1 MREAISQYTARASE
15 KLRQE
20 KQQAKVITVFV
31 QTSPFNSSQEAYSNS
46 VTGELI
52 LPSDDTRD
60 LNELAMQLLKRI
72 WRDGYSYNKGGVMLS
87 DFYDQNTYQPGLFDD
102 VTKRPN
108 STKLMAVLDEI
119 NQSGLGRVFLAR
131 QGMHSAW
138 SMKRDHLSPAYTT
151 RWPDLPTVR

>member
-1 MREAISQYTARASE
+1 
-15 KLRQE
+15 
-20 KQQAKVITVFV
+20 
-31 QTSPFNSSQEAYSNS
+31 
-46 VTGELI
+46 
-52 LPSDDTRD
+52 
-60 LNELAMQLLKRI
+60 
-72 WRDGYSYNKGGVMLS
+72 MLS
-87 DFYDQNTYQPGLFDD
+87 DFYDQNTYQTGLFDD

-151 RWPDLPTVR
+151 RWTDLPTVR